1 MKLQHTAVE
10 NLNQFSGYGDDFV
23 RVNTEQHQGNVLVT
37 ASEVHVWRP
46 LGFDDLTEADFSAV
60 LAYKPEVI
68 LLGTGKTIRFPH
80 PRLYSALAAAHIGL
94 DVMDTGALC
103 RTFNILTSE
112 NRKVVALIVHN

>member
-1 MKLQHTAVE
+1 MKLQHTMIE

-23 RVNTEQHQGNVLVT
+23 RVNAEQYQGNVLVT

-46 LGFDDLTEADFSAV
+46 VDFEDLTEDDFSAV
-60 LAYKPEVI
+60 LAYKPEVV
-68 LLGTGKTIRFPH
+68 LLGTGKSIRFPH
-80 PRLYSALAAAHIGL
+80 PRLYRALAAAHIGL

-112 NRKVVALIVHN
+112 DRKVVAMIVHN

>member
-1 MKLQHTAVE
+1 MKLQHTMIE

-23 RVNTEQHQGNVLVT
+23 RVNAEQYQGNVLVT

-46 LGFDDLTEADFSAV
+46 VDFEDLTEDDFSAV
-60 LAYKPEVI
+60 LAYKPEVV
-68 LLGTGKTIRFPH
+68 LLGTGKSIRFPH
-80 PRLYSALAAAHIGL
+80 PRLYRALAAAHIGL

-112 NRKVVALIVHN
+112 DRKVVALIVHN